1 VSNMIS
7 RVQLGFLKSVE
18 DVIGSSYVLTGT
30 DTAAWACD
38 WTGDWRVPA
47 RLRSWRVF
55 FVLQVRRAN
64 PSFPQVA
71 EPV

>member
-1 VSNMIS
+1 MSNMIS

-38 WTGDWRVPA
+38 WTGDWRGEPLLVA
-47 RLRSWRVF
+47 RPGSTDELARILRLES
-55 FVLQVRRAN
+55 
-64 PSFPQVA
+64 
-71 EPV
+71 